1 MAPLQEE
8 LSLRSRK
15 KLRTR
20 QQIADAAVTLFAA
33 RGYDAVTVA
42 DIARLAEVSE
52 QTVYNFFSSKEQLV
66 LDEDAAF
73 EARLIKT
80 VRERPDGK
88 SLAESVRADVQAFLD
103 QLTRWPQGPQ
113 NKGGMPYLIVVSPAL
128 RRAWL
133 EAVDRY
139 GDSVARVLVEQ
150 SGGALSRSVAKV
162 LGLSIV
168 AVYAVI
174 LDEIGRG
181 VEKGTGQRAVIEAL
195 RPQVNDA
202 IDRIASSLKSVEK
215 E

>member
-1 MAPLQEE
+1 MVPLEEE

-42 DIARLAEVSE
+42 DIARLADVSE

-73 EARLIKT
+73 EARLLKT
-80 VRERPDGK
+80 VREPSDGK
-88 SLAESVRADVQAFLD
+88 SLAERLRADVQAFLD
-103 QLTRWPQGPQ
+103 QLARWPEGPQ

-150 SGGALSRSVAKV
+150 SGGALSRPVAKV

-181 VEKGTGQRAVIEAL
+181 VEKGTGQHAVIEAL

-202 IDRIASSLKSVEK
+202 VDRIASSLKSVEK